1 MNQNNEISRLLDL
14 MSASGRMETKI
25 ISKPKQSKVI
35 DASFPL
41 PWNKKIK
48 PIYINFDLWQ
58 DLSLPQRDLILL
70 RTVSWLI
77 GIKWFKANWDQGL
90 TLLGL
95 VGIVTEFSQGDAIG
109 VVLAGSLSA
118 IALNRIWKNNRS
130 QAKEIEAD
138 EKALKIAL
146 RRGYNESEAATH
158 LLNGVQLIAEIEE
171 RSSLS
176 FVELLRIQNLKVR
189 ANKRIQKND

>member
-1 MNQNNEISRLLDL
+1 MNQNHEISRLLDL

-25 ISKPKQSKVI
+25 ISKPQQSKVI

-58 DLSLPQRDLILL
+58 DISLPQRDLILL
-70 RTVSWLI
+70 RTVSWLTS
-77 GIKWFKANWDQGL
+77 IKWFKPSWDQSL

-95 VGIVTEFSQGDAIG
+95 VGIFTEFTQGDAVG
-109 VVLAGSLSA
+109 VILAGGLST

-138 EKALKIAL
+138 EVALKIAL
-146 RRGYNESEAATH
+146 RRGYNESEAAQYLFH
-158 LLNGVQLIAEIEE
+158 GIQLIAEIEG
-171 RSSLS
+171 RSS
-176 FVELLRIQNLKVR
+176 FTFIELLRPSKSQS
-189 ANKRIQKND
+189 